1 MHSYRVSASTATATA
16 TSASIATSSIST
28 SGVSQPES
36 AIGQHHQDSFACRST
51 TFHEPE
57 STHIPATDRQFT
69 QLQLLAEVSTSQLQ
83 VDPFEALAAHQTVT
97 FDDNNEYQEQTYA
110 SLSPSNKPSSP
121 VDSSLIV
128 REESHE
134 TTFAVLPA
142 EDDRRP
148 PQTRTII
155 SIPKHEILPSIDDH
169 FQRALSGTVP
179 EALLTAITKSHHFL
193 MRECVAGEKIHPND
207 SRVILTGDP
216 EIPFK
221 CSYQGCHKRYSKM
234 WNLQVHFFVHTGESP
249 FVCHLGEC
257 AGEKFRSKQALNRHI
272 CAKHTHEKPFS
283 CRNCDWRFG
292 RKDFLLRH
300 IKKYHPEVLGVK
312 VIEPSSGDSSGV
324 IGHGYQQVLIQRF
337 PRKQKPD
344 SMRRYK
350 CKICSKRFLRPEH
363 LKYHRE
369 HLHSTKN
376 KKKPAKPNSK

>member
-1 MHSYRVSASTATATA
+1 MHSYRIPTSTA

-28 SGVSQPES
+28 SGVSQPEL
-36 AIGQHHQDSFACRST
+36 ATVQRPQGAFVGLST
-51 TFHEPE
+51 TAHTPE
-57 STHIPATDRQFT
+57 STQIPAADRPFT

-83 VDPFEALAAHQTVT
+83 VDPFEALAAHQTFT
-97 FDDNNEYQEQTYA
+97 FDDNNEYQEQTID
-110 SLSPSNKPSSP
+110 SLSPSNKPSQL

-128 REESHE
+128 REESQK
-134 TTFAVLPA
+134 TTLAVLPTK
-142 EDDRRP
+142 DDSS

-169 FQRALSGTVP
+169 FLRALSGTVP

-193 MRECVAGEKIHPND
+193 IRECVAGEKIHPND

-216 EIPFK
+216 KIPFK
-221 CSYQGCHKRYSKM
+221 CSYQGCDKRYSRM
-234 WNLQVHFFVHTGESP
+234 WNLQVHFFLHTGESP

-257 AGEKFRSKQALNRHI
+257 AGEKFRSKQALNQHI
-272 CAKHTHEKPFS
+272 CAKHTFEKPFS

-292 RKDFLLRH
+292 RKDFLLKH

-312 VIEPSSGDSSGV
+312 AIEPSSGDSSDA

-337 PRKQKPD
+337 PRKLKPD

-350 CKICSKRFLRPEH
+350 CEICSKRFLRRQH

-369 HLHSTKN
+369 HLHTTKN
-376 KKKPAKPNSK
+376 KKKPPKPKSK

>member
-1 MHSYRVSASTATATA
+1 MHSYRVSTSTASA
-16 TSASIATSSIST
+16 TSASTATSSIST
-28 SGVSQPES
+28 SEFSQTES
-36 AIGQHHQDSFACRST
+36 AVGQHHQGSFACRST

-57 STHIPATDRQFT
+57 SAHIPAADRQFP

-83 VDPFEALAAHQTVT
+83 VDPFEVLATYQTVT
-97 FDDNNEYQEQTYA
+97 FDDNNQYQEQTYD
-110 SLSPSNKPSSP
+110 SLSPSNMPSQL

-128 REESHE
+128 REESQE
-134 TTFAVLPA
+134 TTPAVLPTK
-142 EDDRRP
+142 DDSA
-148 PQTRTII
+148 PQTRTIT

-216 EIPFK
+216 ETPFK
-221 CSYQGCHKRYSKM
+221 CRYQGCHKRYSRM
-234 WNLQVHFFVHTGESP
+234 WNLQAHFFVHTGESP

-312 VIEPSSGDSSGV
+312 AIEPSSGDSSGA
-324 IGHGYQQVLIQRF
+324 IGHGYKQVLIQRF

-344 SMRRYK
+344 SMRRYE
-350 CKICSKRFLRPEH
+350 CKICSKRFLRREH

-376 KKKPAKPNSK
+376 KKKPPKPSSK